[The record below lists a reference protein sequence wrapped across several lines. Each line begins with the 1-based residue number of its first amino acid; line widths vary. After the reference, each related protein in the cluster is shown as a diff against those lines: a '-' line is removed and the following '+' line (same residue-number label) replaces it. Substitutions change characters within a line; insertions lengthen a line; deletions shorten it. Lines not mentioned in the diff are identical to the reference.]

1 VKKFFVGW
9 ARRAHRASQ
18 QESWFGSNHLVGTVC
33 PPYRAPTQVTRRQRV
48 ARPTELRSALRATI
62 LVAGLITSAGST
74 AATESDPLIAPT
86 NPHLTFAGIVDE
98 WKDEKREGFVRI
110 AILDLGW
117 EHVVSRVWLQ
127 WIERSGDDASGNTI
141 VATTEVRELSRWVT
155 VTPPTLPKTA
165 RTALL
170 VTGTHS
176 FANCDFVFQVQATS
190 IGKYTGKFVRP
201 SAKSSRACAFKG
213 GKIVFE

>member
-1 VKKFFVGW
+1 M
-9 ARRAHRASQ
+9 S
-18 QESWFGSNHLVGTVC
+18 
-33 PPYRAPTQVTRRQRV
+33 
-48 ARPTELRSALRATI
+48 
-62 LVAGLITSAGST
+62 SAGSS
-74 AATESDPLIAPT
+74 AVATESDPLIAPT
-86 NPHLTFAGIVDE
+86 NPYLTFTGIVDE
-98 WKDEKREGFVRI
+98 WRDEKREGFVRI

-127 WIERSGDDASGNTI
+127 WIERGSDDASGNTI

-165 RTALL
+165 RTTLL
-170 VTGTHS
+170 IAGTHS
-176 FANCDFVFQVQATS
+176 FANCNFIFQVQATS